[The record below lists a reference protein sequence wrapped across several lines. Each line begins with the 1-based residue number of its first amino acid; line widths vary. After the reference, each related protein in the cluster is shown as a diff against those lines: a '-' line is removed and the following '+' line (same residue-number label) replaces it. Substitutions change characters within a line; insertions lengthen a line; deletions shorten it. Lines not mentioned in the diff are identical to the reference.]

1 MGNLGQDDFDCK
13 ERLLCIKKL
22 FLVRSEK
29 MEIAFIVG
37 DAPPSP
43 SKVSVPGGGC
53 QEPSEPDASFTPSLH
68 EDRMCVFYLK
78 PCRESS
84 GLM

>member
-1 MGNLGQDDFDCK
+1 MIFNQQRNVVGNLGQEDFDCK

-22 FLVRSEK
+22 FLVHSEK

-43 SKVSVPGGGC
+43 SQVSVL
-53 QEPSEPDASFTPSLH
+53 EEAVRSRPSRMPHSLPLCTKT
-68 EDRMCVFYLK
+68 ECVCFI
-78 PCRESS
+78 
-84 GLM
+84 